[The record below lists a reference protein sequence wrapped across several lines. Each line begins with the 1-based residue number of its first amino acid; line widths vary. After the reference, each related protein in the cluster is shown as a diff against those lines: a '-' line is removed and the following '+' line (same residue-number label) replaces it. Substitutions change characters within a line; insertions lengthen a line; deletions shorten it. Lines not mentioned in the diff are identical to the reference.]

1 VWFLGLPFLAIGVA
15 LACYQ
20 WLPVLAWAS
29 IGLWITIPH
38 HFATWLRTYGLAEDW
53 QRWKA
58 RLIAG
63 PIVILGMSLLGL
75 KFAPGTTLLL
85 ATLWDHQHS
94 AMQQHG
100 LARIY
105 DFKARTG
112 APSSGRMDLLLNIL
126 LFVNLLLTAPL
137 FANLWIRA
145 LYAVHVP
152 FSAAGLRLFQQFSWA
167 ATGVFVCVYIG
178 HAAWSLRSGYALN
191 PIKFLFIGASYFLW
205 YFTAWHTDSFLVFGI
220 SHRIMHGVQYIV
232 VVHGYIRRKTS
243 DAASKLSKL
252 MSPRGIPL
260 FLMACAAYALLY
272 QLVLMQP
279 LEDFGFG
286 VVNFMAVYGA
296 IPELGLAA
304 ISHDIGYDLFA
315 ASILQ
320 AVPMTHYYFDSFIW
334 KVRDRSIQQGL

>member
-1 VWFLGLPFLAIGVA
+1 M
-15 LACYQ
+15 
-20 WLPVLAWAS
+20 
-29 IGLWITIPH
+29 T
-38 HFATWLRTYGLAEDW
+38 
-53 QRWKA
+53 
-58 RLIAG
+58 
-63 PIVILGMSLLGL
+63 LLGL

-85 ATLWDHQHS
+85 GTLWDHQHS

-112 APSSGRMDLLLNIL
+112 APSTGRLDLLLNIF

-137 FANLWIRA
+137 FANLWVRT
-145 LYAVHVP
+145 LYTLHFP
-152 FSAAGLRLFQQFSWA
+152 FSAEGLRLFQQLSWA
-167 ATGVFVCVYIG
+167 TTGVFLCVYVSHVI
-178 HAAWSLRSGYALN
+178 WSLRRGYALN

-232 VVHGYIRRKTS
+232 VVHGYIHRKTS
-243 DAASKLSKL
+243 AATGAASTLSKL
-252 MSPRGIPL
+252 MTLRRIPL

-272 QLVLMQP
+272 QFLLMQP
-279 LEDFGFG
+279 LEEFGFG
-286 VVNFMAVYGA
+286 VVSFMSVYDA

-315 ASILQ
+315 ATVIQ
-320 AVPMTHYYFDSFIW
+320 AAPMTHYYFDSFIW
-334 KVRDRSIQQGL
+334 KVSDSRIQEGL